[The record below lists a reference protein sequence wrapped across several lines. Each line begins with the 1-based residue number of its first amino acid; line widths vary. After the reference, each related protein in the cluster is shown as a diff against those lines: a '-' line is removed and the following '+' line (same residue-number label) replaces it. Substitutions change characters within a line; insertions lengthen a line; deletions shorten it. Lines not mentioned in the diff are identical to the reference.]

1 MTERIDNIKAD
12 LTNARQHLEHVLDSV
27 GDRWETQVYSD
38 GAGWTVKQL
47 AIHLS
52 DADRGTNGQ
61 IMGIAAGREVI
72 PADFDLNRYNKRS
85 VEKRIEMSMEDVRK
99 SLNATRAELLT
110 WLDTVDDSA
119 LDNTGRHASL
129 KILSVAEIL
138 DVMAAHERAHA
149 DDIAKVLGLKV

>member
-1 MTERIDNIKAD
+1 MSKRIEKIKAD
-12 LTNARQHLEHVLDSV
+12 LASSRQHLEHILDSV
-27 GDRWETQVYSD
+27 GDRWDTQVYSD

-85 VEKRIEMSMEDVRK
+85 VEKRAEMSIDDVRK
-99 SLNATRAELLT
+99 SLNSTRAELLA
-110 WLDTVDDSA
+110 WLDTIDDA
-119 LDNTGRHASL
+119 DLDKKGRHASL
-129 KILSVAEIL
+129 QILSVTEIL
-138 DVMAAHERAHA
+138 GVMAAHERSHA
-149 DDIAKVLGLKV
+149 NDIADVLGLSR